1 VQLVIADTGP
11 VNYLLLIGHIDILP
25 ALFDKVILPSVV
37 KDELADPKA
46 PIPVQNW
53 IANTPAWVE
62 VRSSTGSLDDEYL
75 SRLDAGEEA
84 AIVLAVELHV
94 DLLLMDDREGVIA
107 ARRKGFRVAGTLAVL
122 SMAAQRDLLNL
133 TEAFERLKRTSFHYR
148 QKSWISFSTNS
159 PAGRSPIWS

>member
-37 KDELADPKA
+37 KNELANPEA

-53 IANTPAWVE
+53 IANAPAWVE
-62 VRSSTGSLDDEYL
+62 VRSSTGSFHDESL

-84 AIVLAVELHV
+84 AIGLARELS
-94 DLLLMDDREGVIA
+94 
-107 ARRKGFRVAGTLAVL
+107 RRHP
-122 SMAAQRDLLNL
+122 Q
-133 TEAFERLKRTSFHYR
+133 
-148 QKSWISFSTNS
+148 
-159 PAGRSPIWS
+159 